1 MKHRTHDIK
10 ELIFQFNSRNSRAT
24 FIYELFEQYFNN
36 SVLDVGCFNAPL
48 RSQLKGLSYTGI
60 DIDGDP
66 DLKINLEEQE
76 RLPFQDCSFELTIC
90 TEVLEHLNNLHSVFD
105 ELFRVTS
112 KYLII
117 SLPNSWCNARVK
129 IERGNGD
136 FLHYGLPTLKPLDRH
151 KWFFNATHSIDFF
164 CDAAPPGFRV
174 KEIFAVEKNKFF
186 LLKYFRKI
194 RYPKMKYL
202 NRYCH
207 TVIALFERVNI

>member
-76 RLPFQDCSFELTIC
+76 RYRFKI
-90 TEVLEHLNNLHSVFD
+90 VLSN
-105 ELFRVTS
+105 
-112 KYLII
+112 
-117 SLPNSWCNARVK
+117 
-129 IERGNGD
+129 
-136 FLHYGLPTLKPLDRH
+136 
-151 KWFFNATHSIDFF
+151 
-164 CDAAPPGFRV
+164 
-174 KEIFAVEKNKFF
+174 
-186 LLKYFRKI
+186 
-194 RYPKMKYL
+194 
-202 NRYCH
+202 
-207 TVIALFERVNI
+207 